1 MYKNAALIWI
11 RTILLNAV
19 FVAIGTV
26 NFSGALMFFVLPIV
40 FGIGCFVTWPLIFP
54 VAWLVKKYV
63 YLPYEAMDKFYW
75 LLFMVTLL
83 GLLSMLLLYFLLDIP
98 FGRMDNDAVL
108 LLVSVG
114 LSSMLGVVFTKSSLT
129 RLNTFYHEKFM
140 V

>member
-11 RTILLNAV
+11 RAILLNAV
-19 FVAIGTV
+19 FVAVWTAHYT
-26 NFSGALMFFVLPIV
+26 GALMFFVLPIV
-40 FGIGCFVTWPLIFP
+40 FGIGCFITWPLIFP

-63 YLPYEAMDKFYW
+63 YMPYEAIDKFYW

-83 GLLSMLLLYFLLDIP
+83 GLLSMLLLYFLLNIP
-98 FGRMDNDAVL
+98 FGRMDNDAVM

-114 LSSMLGVVFTKSSLT
+114 LSAILGVVFTRSSLT
-129 RLNTFYHEKFM
+129 CLNTFYHEKSM